1 MPDLAEKLKVL
12 SFAFLLRNK
21 KMHAHDNRTFFYCR
35 ITKVIPRKVDDDDFR
50 TNPVI
55 LPLQY
60 PAQAEQVIAA

>member
-1 MPDLAEKLKVL
+1 MIIEH
-12 SFAFLLRNK
+12 FLLPD
-21 KMHAHDNRTFFYCR
+21 HQSRTQE
-35 ITKVIPRKVDDDDFR
+35 VDDDDFR